1 MARFRH
7 YKNYSNNSALDS
19 VDNWENSYNG
29 LRVNRIANK
38 TIIRTFMNYFK
49 YGSKSKEIF
58 I

>member
-7 YKNYSNNSALDS
+7 YKNDYNTNNSDS
-19 VDNWENSYNG
+19 VSEWESSYNG
-29 LRVNRIANK
+29 LRLNRIPNK
-38 TIIRTFMNYFK
+38 TIVRTFINYLK

>member
-7 YKNYSNNSALDS
+7 YKNHFDNSAVDS

-49 YGSKSKEIF
+49 YGSKSKQIF
-58 I
+58 V

>member
-7 YKNYSNNSALDS
+7 YKNYSNNNAVDS
-19 VDNWENSYNG
+19 VDSWENSYNG

-38 TIIRTFMNYFK
+38 TIIRTFVNYFK
-49 YGSKSKEIF
+49 YGNKSKEIF

>member
-7 YKNYSNNSALDS
+7 YKDYSNNRSGDS
-19 VDNWENSYNG
+19 VDEWNNSYNG

-38 TIIRTFMNYFK
+38 TIIRTFVNFFK